1 MSTRKKSRA
10 ADPAPPAQESDAA
23 SADEDVLSLDALA
36 GDDEAPPIAPP
47 ATDEERDVVSAT
59 TEQMDEPIAEVSP
72 DEADAPYEDPEV
84 VAAREAELDRK
95 ELEEAARRFGVTPP
109 DPASEAAESTYART
123 VDGTLDLRGE
133 RVDAAF
139 DRIDKFIDD
148 SLLASREV
156 ICLLHGHG
164 TGALRA
170 AVREHCNAHPMVAK
184 LRPGTP
190 PEGGDGVTL
199 VWLG

>member
-1 MSTRKKSRA
+1 MRSTVDVADVRVLDDRARKDAERA
-10 ADPAPPAQESDAA
+10 TPPRPPRSPGTPAANPDDGSDPA
-23 SADEDVLSLDALA
+23 
-36 GDDEAPPIAPP
+36 G
-47 ATDEERDVVSAT
+47 
-59 TEQMDEPIAEVSP
+59 
-72 DEADAPYEDPEV
+72 
-84 VAAREAELDRK
+84 
-95 ELEEAARRFGVTPP
+95 G
-109 DPASEAAESTYART
+109 AAESTYART

-170 AVREHCNAHPMVAK
+170 AVREHVSAHPMVAK

-190 PEGGDGVTL
+190 PEGGDGVTM